1 MNTLDRTTKTCNTCR
16 FKKFED
22 QLKVFS
28 KNETLHRYHSWCD
41 LNDID
46 WPVGCV
52 QYEREPGSD
61 DE

>member
-1 MNTLDRTTKTCNTCR
+1 MNKTCTTCR
-16 FKKFED
+16 FREFED

-28 KNETLHRYHSWCD
+28 KDERFHRYYAWCD
-41 LNDID
+41 LNDAG